1 MNFGRDDYN
10 RRIID
15 TEDKIPHDEPVFFL
29 RGRDAL
35 APALLLE
42 WAKQLRL
49 SGGDPIMSRNAEDHA
64 QLMID
69 WQREHGS
76 KTPDMYESVD
86 RKQWIEELKE
96 VLKQKDPNFNRVK
109 ILFENIFGSLD
120 KLYLFTSREIEIPT
134 DNLEELTTYCFRIDD
149 KDKYRKCKLALFMKG
164 EFWKVI
170 KNEL

>member
-1 MNFGRDDYN
+1 MRFGREDYD

-15 TEDKIPHDEPVFFL
+15 TDNKIPQDEPCFFL
-29 RGRDAL
+29 RGKDVL

-49 SGGDPIMSRNAEDHA
+49 SGGDPNMASNAEEHA

-69 WQREHGS
+69 WQRKHGG

-86 RKQWIEELKE
+86 RKQWLVELKE
-96 VLKQKDPNFNRVK
+96 VLKQKEPNFNRVK
-109 ILFENIFGSLD
+109 VLFENIFGSLD
-120 KLYLFTSREIEIPT
+120 KLYLFTSEEIEIPT
-134 DNLEELTTYCFRIDD
+134 ENLEDLTSYCFRIDD
-149 KDKYRKCKLALFMKG
+149 RDKYSKCKLALFMKKG
-164 EFWKVI
+164 FWKVI